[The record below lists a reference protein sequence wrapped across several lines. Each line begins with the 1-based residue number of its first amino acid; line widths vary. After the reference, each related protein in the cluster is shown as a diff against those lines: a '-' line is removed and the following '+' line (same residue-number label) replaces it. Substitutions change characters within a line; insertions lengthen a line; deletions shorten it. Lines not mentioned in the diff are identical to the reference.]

1 MKSRRKK
8 TSKNSKIMTSNYVL
22 VFWGAKQSIIN
33 PILDRSKN
41 WNSRIIS
48 LNTVVSSNLKRKI

>member
-8 TSKNSKIMTSNYVL
+8 TSKNSKIMTSNYIL
-22 VFWGAKQSIIN
+22 VFLGAKQSIIN
-33 PILDRSKN
+33 PILDMSKN